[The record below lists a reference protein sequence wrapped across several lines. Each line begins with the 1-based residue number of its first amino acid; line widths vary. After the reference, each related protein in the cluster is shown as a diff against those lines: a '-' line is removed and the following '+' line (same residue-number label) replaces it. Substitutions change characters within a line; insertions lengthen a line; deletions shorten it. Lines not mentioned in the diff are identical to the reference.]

1 MKVYRLY
8 LAKPI
13 LIFYLVLL
21 IALPLAVAVGLTC
34 AALGLF
40 GADGP
45 PTIVFVVVLPVALLS
60 SYMCLRIPFEIRVE
74 NDTAEFRS
82 VLGKQDIP
90 LSEISSIRAKLFSL
104 GFVDVTHGNGSIHL
118 INQIDGFHDFV
129 TTVKSSNPSVIVK
142 GC

>member
-8 LAKPI
+8 LAKPL

-21 IALPLAVAVGLTC
+21 IAFPLAFAVLSTC

-40 GADGP
+40 GAAP
-45 PTIVFVVVLPVALLS
+45 PAIIFVVGLPIALYAS
-60 SYMCLRIPFEIRVE
+60 CMCLRIPFEIRME

-82 VLGKQDIP
+82 VFGKRVVP
-90 LSEISSIRAKLFSL
+90 LSEISSIRARQFSL
-104 GFVDVTHGNGSIHL
+104 GYVGVTHANGTIYL
-118 INQIDGFHDFV
+118 INQMDGFHEFV